1 MPDRTVTPQIR
12 TFFWGLGSAFS
23 GIAGLVLFLFPE
35 KTDSLFPWTIARGDT
50 ANFLGAC
57 FLGISLLSFL
67 SSSVPSW
74 RGVRVAFVGT
84 LTFVTA
90 MALATLLHL
99 DQFNYGSEE
108 PIALVAAWLW
118 TLVYIAAP
126 IASGVLLSRQLREP
140 EIVPSGE
147 GRTPSTPIVPGLR
160 YLFLAQGTLL
170 SVVGLVMFVAPG
182 SADSLWP
189 WPLTPLSARAI
200 ASFLLGFGVILLGIG
215 RQNEAEILEP
225 PCAACWWLAVLA
237 GMAITRFEH
246 SVDLGTTPGLIF
258 GVVAL
263 SLLLAGV
270 AGELAA
276 RRLRVPNGAT
286 PPRAPRPRRPPP
298 SG

>member
-12 TFFWGLGSAFS
+12 TFFWGVGSALS

-35 KTDSLFPWTIARGDT
+35 KTGSLFAWTIARGDT

-67 SSSVPSW
+67 SYSVPSW

-90 MALATLLHL
+90 MALATLGHL
-99 DQFNYGSEE
+99 DQFNYGSDE
-108 PIALVAAWLW
+108 PIALIAAWLW

-126 IASGVLLSRQLREP
+126 IASGVLLSRQLEEGP
-140 EIVPSGE
+140 DPSDA
-147 GRTPSTPIVPGLR
+147 GRQHSTPIVPGLR

-170 SVVGLVMFVAPG
+170 SVVGLVMFLAPG

-189 WPLTPLSARAI
+189 WPLTPLSARAV

-237 GMAITRFEH
+237 GMAITRFEN
-246 SVDLGTTPGLIF
+246 SVDIGTTPGLIF

-263 SLLLAGV
+263 SLLLGGV

-276 RRLRVPNGAT
+276 RRLRASTNPN
-286 PPRAPRPRRPPP
+286 PPAPRPRRPPP

>member
-1 MPDRTVTPQIR
+1 MPERTVTPQIR
-12 TFFWGLGSAFS
+12 TFFFGLGSAFS
-23 GIAGLVLFLFPE
+23 GIAGLILFLFPE
-35 KTDSLFPWTIARGDT
+35 KTDSLFAWTIARGDT

-67 SSSVPSW
+67 SYSVPSW

-99 DQFNYGSEE
+99 DQFNFGSDE
-108 PIALVAAWLW
+108 PIALAAAWLW

-126 IASGVLLSRQLREP
+126 IASGVLLSRQLQEP
-140 EIVPSGE
+140 GPVPAEE
-147 GRTPSTPIVPGLR
+147 GRTPATPIVPGLR

-170 SVVGLVMFVAPG
+170 SVVGVVLFVAPG
-182 SADSLWP
+182 TADSLWP
-189 WPLTPLSARAI
+189 WPLTALPARAV

-225 PCAACWWLAVLA
+225 PGAACWWLAVLA

-246 SVDLGTTPGLIF
+246 SVDIGTPTGLIF

-263 SLLLAGV
+263 SLLLGGV

-276 RRLRVPNGAT
+276 RRLRAPTGPT
-286 PPRAPRPRRPPP
+286 PPPGPRPRRPPP